1 MDERG
6 RSVAFRSPL
15 SIGLHLGLA
24 ALTALVSWGAALEDR
39 SQWGVVRWILV
50 GALLYAVLAC
60 RQRVVLSTRGIRVQ
74 GMLLASSVR
83 WADLRRVDVGPYQP
97 AFLQGSTLAFAHQL
111 VLHDHSGR
119 WIDATCCPGS
129 VSRLRAMQSSVIQ
142 RAELLQPLSN
152 PSRAGRHRP
161 KPELPTPG
169 SMTPE
174 ERLPER

>member
-83 WADLRRVDVGPYQP
+83 WAGYVNSIRPRDDGPTWPQLTRDQQHRAFRGCPLRG
-97 AFLQGSTLAFAHQL
+97 
-111 VLHDHSGR
+111 
-119 WIDATCCPGS
+119 WCP
-129 VSRLRAMQSSVIQ
+129 
-142 RAELLQPLSN
+142 
-152 PSRAGRHRP
+152 
-161 KPELPTPG
+161 
-169 SMTPE
+169 
-174 ERLPER
+174 